1 VQLHRR
7 LAITTLAVLV
17 GAMVRPAS
25 VQTPEAEAGAL
36 QLTVLG
42 TYNAGAEFDTGAAE
56 IVAHDAAT
64 QTLFV
69 VNGDSKTLDMLN
81 ITDPAS
87 PTLIEQVDITEYG
100 ASLNSVDVYDGVV
113 AVAVEADPKTDNG
126 SIVFFTTDGEFISS
140 VTVGALPDML
150 TFSPDGRYVLS
161 ANEGEPNDDYTVD
174 PEGSV
179 SIVDVSGGFESLTDA
194 NVTTVSFTDFN
205 EGGARVAEVTDEI
218 RVFGPNATAAQ
229 DFEPEYIAVSPDSTT
244 AYVTLQENNAL
255 AIIDIAAG
263 SVTSLVPFG
272 YKDHSVEGNGLDAIN
287 DDEAINIVPQPVFG
301 MYQPDGIAAYEANG
315 AVYLVTA
322 NEGDTRDY
330 DGYSEE
336 TEVAETELDST
347 AFPNADELKEESNIG
362 GLENVS
368 SSGDTDGDGDFD
380 VIYIPGGRSFSI
392 WDAQGELVF
401 DSGDQLEQI
410 TAQRYPENFNA
421 SGDDN
426 AIDDRS
432 DNKGPEPEGVTLGE
446 IDGRTVAFI
455 GLERIGGI
463 IIYDVTDP
471 TAPVFVDYV
480 NNRDFSADPT
490 TPEAG
495 DISPEG
501 VHFVTAEDSP
511 TGNPLVITASE
522 LSGTTTIWEITTN

>member
-301 MYQPDGIAAYEANG
+301 M
-315 AVYLVTA
+315 
-322 NEGDTRDY
+322 
-330 DGYSEE
+330 
-336 TEVAETELDST
+336 
-347 AFPNADELKEESNIG
+347 
-362 GLENVS
+362 
-368 SSGDTDGDGDFD
+368 
-380 VIYIPGGRSFSI
+380 
-392 WDAQGELVF
+392 
-401 DSGDQLEQI
+401 
-410 TAQRYPENFNA
+410 
-421 SGDDN
+421 
-426 AIDDRS
+426 
-432 DNKGPEPEGVTLGE
+432 
-446 IDGRTVAFI
+446 
-455 GLERIGGI
+455 
-463 IIYDVTDP
+463 
-471 TAPVFVDYV
+471 
-480 NNRDFSADPT
+480 
-490 TPEAG
+490 
-495 DISPEG
+495 
-501 VHFVTAEDSP
+501 
-511 TGNPLVITASE
+511 
-522 LSGTTTIWEITTN
+522 

>member
-1 VQLHRR
+1 
-7 LAITTLAVLV
+7 
-17 GAMVRPAS
+17 
-25 VQTPEAEAGAL
+25 
-36 QLTVLG
+36 
-42 TYNAGAEFDTGAAE
+42 
-56 IVAHDAAT
+56 
-64 QTLFV
+64 
-69 VNGDSKTLDMLN
+69 
-81 ITDPAS
+81 
-87 PTLIEQVDITEYG
+87 
-100 ASLNSVDVYDGVV
+100 
-113 AVAVEADPKTDNG
+113 
-126 SIVFFTTDGEFISS
+126 
-140 VTVGALPDML
+140 
-150 TFSPDGRYVLS
+150 
-161 ANEGEPNDDYTVD
+161 
-174 PEGSV
+174 
-179 SIVDVSGGFESLTDA
+179 
-194 NVTTVSFTDFN
+194 
-205 EGGARVAEVTDEI
+205 
-218 RVFGPNATAAQ
+218 
-229 DFEPEYIAVSPDSTT
+229 
-244 AYVTLQENNAL
+244 
-255 AIIDIAAG
+255 
-263 SVTSLVPFG
+263 
-272 YKDHSVEGNGLDAIN
+272 
-287 DDEAINIVPQPVFG
+287 
-301 MYQPDGIAAYEANG
+301 
-315 AVYLVTA
+315 VYLVTA